1 MDKVVL
7 ITGASSG
14 IGEATARALVNAG
27 ARVVAFARSADK
39 LEALSNNL
47 GENCLAVAGDVTQQT
62 DLDRAVSCGVDR
74 FGRIDAVFVNAGL
87 FVTGPIA
94 ETDPDQWQQMIEV
107 NILGA
112 VRTTH
117 AVLPHMVSRGSGDI
131 LFTGSIAGRV
141 VYAGTTVYAAT
152 KHAIYGIAEGLRKE
166 VYDKG
171 IRVGVISPGYVA
183 NAIWGITDPAEI
195 RAEADRGEALTSE
208 DIAATVVFLL
218 SQPANVNIADL
229 LVLPAKRDVPGW

>member
-1 MDKVVL
+1 LVSE
-7 ITGASSG
+7 GAK
-14 IGEATARALVNAG
+14 
-27 ARVVAFARSADK
+27 VVAFARSANK
-39 LEALSNNL
+39 LVALEKEL
-47 GENCLAVAGDVTQQT
+47 GERCLAVAGDVISQA
-62 DLDRAVSCGVDR
+62 DLDRAVSQGLDR
-74 FGRIDAVFVNAGL
+74 FGGIDAAFVNAGL

-94 ETDPDQWQQMIEV
+94 ETDPGEWQQMIEV
-107 NILGA
+107 NVLGA
-112 VRTTH
+112 VRTVR
-117 AVLPHMVSRGSGDI
+117 AVLPQMIARGAGDV

-141 VYAGTTVYAAT
+141 VYPGTTVYAGT
-152 KHAIYGIAEGLRKE
+152 KHAIYALAEGLRKE
-166 VYDKG
+166 VYEHG

-208 DIAATVVFLL
+208 DIAASVVFLL